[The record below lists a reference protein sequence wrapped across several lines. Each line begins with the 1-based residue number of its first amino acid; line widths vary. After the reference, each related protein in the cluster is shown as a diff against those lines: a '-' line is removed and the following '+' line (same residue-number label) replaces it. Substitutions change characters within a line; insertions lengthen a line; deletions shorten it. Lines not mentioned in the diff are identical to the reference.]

1 MIYFKPI
8 SDKIRFIFLN
18 FSDFKV
24 MDGFIIKPRM
34 HQETISLLHSKDNGT
49 LVLDGDSGD
58 GEVDGL
64 KN

>member
-34 HQETISLLHSKDNGT
+34 H
-49 LVLDGDSGD
+49 
-58 GEVDGL
+58 
-64 KN
+64 